1 MKKFFVFQRERRRAG
16 VGGIVL
22 LAAAGVVASGAGVK
36 NIEEMAFLPLLAK
49 RDRLRHE
56 AAA

>member
-1 MKKFFVFQRERRRAG
+1 M
-16 VGGIVL
+16 VL
-22 LAAAGVVASGAGVK
+22 AVAAGGVMSGAGVK